1 MIRLTLYSSNFL
13 TNWISGMDVRCCNA
27 TAFLHTLIL
36 ALLDVPQRSKL
47 RNTYCTLDFAREC
60 STNVTG
66 CKIILLISILVEGS
80 PVWLWTLQC
89 VGLQNSV
96 FAALEYPL
104 GYIWDAFRVK
114 QVRSN
119 LCTWICL
126 FSYLLFSL
134 GQYQLCYL
142 QSWTLQTTQVLN
154 LPHCFGLYWCFED
167 GQVKTSVLIN
177 LAVYACRYIKWS
189 LNWLTWFVGVF
200 KSI

>member
-1 MIRLTLYSSNFL
+1 
-13 TNWISGMDVRCCNA
+13 MDVRCCNA

-47 RNTYCTLDFAREC
+47 RNTYCTLDFAREY

-66 CKIILLISILVEGS
+66 CKIILLISLFGWGFPS
-80 PVWLWTLQC
+80 LAL
-89 VGLQNSV
+89 SV
-96 FAALEYPL
+96 AVCQATKLSFAALEYPL
-104 GYIWDAFRVK
+104 GCLWDAFWVK

-119 LCTWICL
+119 LCTWVWL

-134 GQYQLCYL
+134 GQCQLCSL
-142 QSWTLQTTQVLN
+142 ASWTLQTTQVLN
-154 LPHCFGLYWCFED
+154 LPHWFGLYWCFGD

-189 LNWLTWFVGVF
+189 FNWLTV
-200 KSI
+200 